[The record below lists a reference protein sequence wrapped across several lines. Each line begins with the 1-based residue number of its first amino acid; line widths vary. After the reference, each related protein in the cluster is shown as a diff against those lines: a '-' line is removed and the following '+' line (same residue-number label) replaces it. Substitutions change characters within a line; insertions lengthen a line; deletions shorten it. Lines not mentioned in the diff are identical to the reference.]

1 MEKAKRA
8 WIYCRIDA
16 PEDTHGVLK
25 GQHEKLDSYANQMC
39 FTVVGSSHDLGNCL
53 TLNRPGLAELMEA
66 IITGKMDM
74 LIIDS
79 INRIGRDTKQVLE
92 FLHKLNGYGVKVYS
106 PLEGEINIEHQKLMI
121 SPVLK

>member
-1 MEKAKRA
+1 MEKGKRA
-8 WIYCRIDA
+8 WIYCYIDA

-25 GQHEKLDSYANQMC
+25 GQHEKQDSYASQMC
-39 FTVVGSSHDLGNCL
+39 FTVVGSSHDLGNGL
-53 TLNRPGLAELMEA
+53 TLNRPGLAELMETA
-66 IITGKMDM
+66 INGKIDV

-106 PLEGEINIEHQKLMI
+106 PLEGEIKIKNQKLMI

>member
-92 FLHKLNGYGVKVYS
+92 FLHKLNGYRVKVYS

>member
-8 WIYCRIDA
+8 WIYCYIDA

-25 GQHEKLDSYANQMC
+25 GQHEKLDSYAGQMC
-39 FTVVGSSHDLGNCL
+39 FTVVGSSHDLGNGL
-53 TLNRPGLAELMEA
+53 TLNHPGLTELMEA
-66 IITGKMDM
+66 AIIGKMDV

-92 FLHKLNGYGVKVYS
+92 FLYKLDGYGVKVYS
-106 PLEGEINIEHQKLMI
+106 PLEGEINIEYQILTL

>member
-39 FTVVGSSHDLGNCL
+39 FTVVGSSHDLGNGL
-53 TLNRPGLAELMEA
+53 TLNRPGLTELMEA
-66 IITGKMDM
+66 AMIGKMDV
-74 LIIDS
+74 LIIDA
-79 INRIGRDTKQVLE
+79 INRIGRDTKQMLE
-92 FLHKLNGYGVKVYS
+92 FLHKLNVYGVKAYS
-106 PLEGEINIEHQKLMI
+106 PLEGKINIEHQKLML
-121 SPVLK
+121 SLF